1 MQDMLVKPGIQELLK
16 YNDMLLY
23 QQQVKILSSEFSHD
37 LSILLYVLYYILFIY
52 DGSVLCF
59 FLRCF
64 MQLVLSYV
72 MTPANGADEMI
83 PGFSRLNISR
93 LSGATRSSPSTAGST
108 VANNNGNEPGR
119 TRGANNETNTDTI
132 TSANSFEDIE
142 ALFSRWT
149 VADKVKFVQKILLC
163 LAVGWGLMIVYQLSF
178 CLDHAYSGIY
188 YTVLGSLNKSIRESA
203 YSDKHYTNLDQWSS
217 ENAFTTGSVLLNMI
231 GEAKPRSKFVKFITI
246 IMLDCFII
254 TIQLIEVL
262 LNYIV
267 GFGIVERITEG
278 TNNTNDPQREYD
290 GRQGRTIILKLN
302 PFEAFGKL

>member
-23 QQQVKILSSEFSHD
+23 QQQVKILSSEFSND

-52 DGSVLCF
+52 DESVLCF

-72 MTPANGADEMI
+72 MSPSNGSDEMI
-83 PGFSRLNISR
+83 PGLSRLNISR
-93 LSGATRSSPSTAGST
+93 LSGVTGTNSTTAGST

-119 TRGANNETNTDTI
+119 SGDANNELNVDTI
-132 TSANSFEDIE
+132 ASTESFDDIE

-163 LAVGWGLMIVYQLSF
+163 LAVGWGLMIVYQLAF
-178 CLDHAYSGIY
+178 CLDDTYGAISYS
-188 YTVLGSLNKSIRESA
+188 VFGSLNKSIRQSA
-203 YSDKHYTNLDQWSS
+203 YSNKHYANLDQWSS

-231 GEAKPRSKFVKFITI
+231 GETKLRSKFMKFFTI

-278 TNNTNDPQREYD
+278 ANSTNDPQREYD
-290 GRQGRTIILKLN
+290 GRQGRTTILKLN